1 MLLFKKNTNGA
12 ICKIKEKPFKL
23 EREIQRLFEQNLS
36 TIMNLELVRSEFT
49 IKDRRID
56 TLAFDPQSKSFVI
69 IEYKRDRN
77 TSVFDQGSTYL
88 NLMLQHKA
96 DFIVEY
102 NECKKKQLKRTDVDW
117 SQTRV
122 AFVSPNFT
130 ENQIMATD
138 FRDFSIELWEV
149 KQYEN
154 GVIAITPIQ
163 KSKTAESIK
172 QFAGENVALKTVA
185 EEIKTYTEEDQLQG
199 KSEDVIALYERYKT
213 AILNLSDAIE
223 VSAKKL
229 YIAFKKEGR
238 NIVDVEIRKNGLKL
252 YLNAKKGTLD
262 DPKKLARDVSE
273 VGHWGNGDYVIN
285 LVDDSNLEYIMSL
298 IKSLLNPTL

>member
-1 MLLFKKNTNGA
+1 MILFKKSTDNN
-12 ICKIKEKPFKL
+12 IIQIKEKPFKL
-23 EREIQRLFEQNLS
+23 EREIQRLFEHNLQ
-36 TIMNLELVRSEFT
+36 TIMNLELVKSECV

-77 TSVFDQGSTYL
+77 TSVFDQGITYL

-102 NECKKKQLKRTDVDW
+102 NECKKNQLKRTDVDW

-154 GVIAITPIQ
+154 GIIAITQIK

-172 QFAGENVALKTVA
+172 QIATENTALKTVA
-185 EEIKTYTEEDQLQG
+185 EEIKTYTEETLLQG
-199 KSEDVIALYERYKT
+199 KSDDIVALYEQYKS
-213 AILNLSDAIE
+213 AILNLVGDIE
-223 VSAKKL
+223 ISPKKL
-229 YIAFKKEGR
+229 YVAFKKDGR
-238 NIVDVEIRKNGLKL
+238 NIVDIEIRKSSIKL
-252 YLNAKKGTLD
+252 YLNTKKGTLD
-262 DPKKLARDVSE
+262 DPKKLARDISDI
-273 VGHWGNGDYVIN
+273 GHWGNGDYVIN
-285 LVDDSNLEYIMSL
+285 ITDDSNLEYIMSL
-298 IKSLLNPTL
+298 IKTLFK

>member
-1 MLLFKKNTNGA
+1 MILFKKSTDNN
-12 ICKIKEKPFKL
+12 IIQIKEKPFKL
-23 EREIQRLFEQNLS
+23 EREIQRLFEHNLQ
-36 TIMNLELVRSEFT
+36 TIMNLELVKSECV

-77 TSVFDQGSTYL
+77 TSVFDQGITYL

-102 NECKKKQLKRTDVDW
+102 NECKKNQLKRTDVDW

-154 GVIAITPIQ
+154 GIIAITQIK

-172 QFAGENVALKTVA
+172 QIATENTALKTVA
-185 EEIKTYTEEDQLQG
+185 EEIKTYTEETLLQG
-199 KSEDVIALYERYKT
+199 KSDDIVALYEQYKS
-213 AILNLSDAIE
+213 AILNLVDDIE
-223 VSAKKL
+223 ISPKKL
-229 YIAFKKEGR
+229 YVAFKKDGR
-238 NIVDVEIRKNGLKL
+238 NIVDIEIRKSSLKL
-252 YLNAKKGTLD
+252 YLNTKKGTLD
-262 DPKKLARDVSE
+262 DPKKLARDISDI
-273 VGHWGNGDYVIN
+273 GHWGNGDYVIN
-285 LVDDSNLEYIMSL
+285 ITDDSNLEYIMSL
-298 IKSLLNPTL
+298 IKTLFK

>member
-1 MLLFKKNTNGA
+1 MILFKKGTDNNV
-12 ICKIKEKPFKL
+12 IQIKEKPFKL
-23 EREIQRLFEQNLS
+23 EREIQRLFEQNLQ
-36 TIMNLELVRSEFT
+36 TIMNLELVKSECV

-77 TSVFDQGSTYL
+77 TSVFDQGITYL

-102 NECKKKQLKRTDVDW
+102 NECKKNQLKRTDVDW

-154 GVIAITPIQ
+154 GIIVITQIK

-172 QFAGENVALKTVA
+172 QIATENTALRTVA
-185 EEIKTYTEEDQLQG
+185 EEIKTYTEEALLQG
-199 KSEDVIALYERYKT
+199 KSDEIAALYEQYKS
-213 AILNLSDAIE
+213 AILNLLGDIE
-223 VSAKKL
+223 ISPRKL
-229 YIAFKKEGR
+229 YVAFKKDGR
-238 NIVDVEIRKNGLKL
+238 NIVDIEIRKNSLKL
-252 YLNAKKGTLD
+252 YLNTKKGTLD
-262 DPKKLARDVSE
+262 DPKKLARDISDI
-273 VGHWGNGDYVIN
+273 GHWGNGDYVIN
-285 LVDDSNLEYIMSL
+285 ITDDSNLEYIMSL
-298 IKSLLNPTL
+298 VKTLFK